1 MICSSKCRRSVT
13 LSTKPDPTN
22 VKKVIHTSIPLLPP
36 PPLFLHLIFSLHTL
50 SLHTLPLLNKHSLLR
65 TPQLAIQPT
74 PINKLL
80 MRPTLRHPT
89 LTQHDNNIRVVNSAK
104 AMRDKDRSAFL
115 FSNEGV
121 DVGEEGLLCVGV

>member
-1 MICSSKCRRSVT
+1 
-13 LSTKPDPTN
+13 
-22 VKKVIHTSIPLLPP
+22 
-36 PPLFLHLIFSLHTL
+36 
-50 SLHTLPLLNKHSLLR
+50 
-65 TPQLAIQPT
+65 
-74 PINKLL
+74 